1 MSNKEPIEISILLNH
16 YKKRLGKV
24 DFNISENTSGITK
37 TIDFIS
43 PALKKGNQPR
53 IYSHGKMMNDVIII
67 THGLSDSP
75 HYVKAIGKKFYKAG
89 CNVIL
94 TLLPGHGLKEIKG
107 KMEQE
112 GLKRRWKKEIDTAV
126 EAAKYY
132 GKRISLGGFSTGA
145 CLSVNKVLRHPK
157 QIKGGLFLFSAA
169 LDLGYIAHGS
179 NYIPFAHTIARYTDG
194 NLKSIGS
201 NPYRYPYL
209 NNAAGIEVVRLI
221 DETWKRLED
230 GKVKLNQ
237 PVFIAHSVHD
247 VRVSFTGIHK
257 FMTTHVKKGFTFL
270 ISENIAHSQLV
281 LKKAIQLDLSKKHGI
296 RDTPLPNPKFNWMM
310 NNAIQFFNDEV
321 LSEKDKKK
329 GIGNLGFSI

>member
-1 MSNKEPIEISILLNH
+1 MSNKEPIEISLLLNH

-24 DFNISENTSGITK
+24 NYKISENTSGITK
-37 TIDFIS
+37 TIDFLS

-53 IYSHGKMMNDVIII
+53 IYSHGKMTNDVIIL

-75 HYVKAIGKKFYKAG
+75 YYVKAIGKKFYKAG

-94 TLLPGHGLKEIKG
+94 TLLPGHGLNEIKG

-112 GLKRRWKKEIDTAV
+112 GLKRSWKKEIDTAV
-126 EAAKYY
+126 EAAKFY

-157 QIKGGLFLFSAA
+157 KITGGLFLFSAA

-221 DETWKRLED
+221 TETWKRLED

-247 VRVSFTGIHK
+247 VRVSFTGIHT
-257 FMTTHVKKGFTFL
+257 FMTSHVHKGFTFL

-281 LKKAIQLDLSKKHGI
+281 LKKPIQLDLTQKHGI
-296 RDTPLPNPKFNWMM
+296 RDTPQANPKFNWMM
-310 NNAIQFFNDEV
+310 ANATQFFNDEV
-321 LSEKDKKK
+321 VGEKDKKS
-329 GIGNLGFSI
+329 GIGEMGFSI